1 MTLAPG
7 TLLTAQC
14 LLFDMDG
21 TLVNSTAVVER
32 VWGRWAAGHG
42 IAFDD
47 FRHTMHGRRAIDIMR
62 GIVPPH
68 LDAETELQTIDS
80 EELVETDGIV
90 PIPGAAELLARLPR
104 DRWALVTSAQL
115 PLARVRMGAAG
126 LPMPDTVV
134 SADDIREG
142 KPNPGCYLLALDRLG
157 QRPEHAVVFEDAP
170 AGIAAGIAAGCRTIA
185 ISGSTHATA
194 GASVPSLV
202 DFTRLAL
209 ERIDDIAGLH
219 LRVLPAPTPSV

>member
-1 MTLAPG
+1 MTLLPG

-14 LLFDMDG
+14 ILFDMDG
-21 TLVNSTAVVER
+21 TLVNSTAAVER
-32 VWGRWAAGHG
+32 VWGRWAANHD
-42 IAFDD
+42 IAFED

-90 PIPGAAELLARLPR
+90 PIPGASELLAALPR
-104 DRWALVTSAQL
+104 NRWALVTSAQL

-134 SADDIREG
+134 SADDISAG
-142 KPNPGCYLLALDRLG
+142 KPDPGCYLLALERLG
-157 QRPEHAVVFEDAP
+157 RHPEHAVVFEDAP

-185 ISGSTHATA
+185 ISGSTHAKTDT
-194 GASVPSLV
+194 SVPSLV
-202 DFTRLAL
+202 DFTRVVL
-209 ERIDDIAGLH
+209 EKVDDLNGLH
-219 LRVLPAPTPSV
+219 LRVLPA